1 MVKHQLHI
9 VGLPYSDVG
18 IDLDEFFDKI
28 GDDARLTLRPEPNN
42 PVDALA
48 IRAYDTTGRHVGYVA
63 QCDKPL
69 AWSLLRLLGRKS
81 LRGRAAEV
89 NREHR
94 CVTFECEA
102 EPVTTILSIYPK
114 EEFTAWAYS
123 GPLIPTTDEM
133 GRLEYMMDE
142 IADRLEA
149 DEVRTAKERETFMA
163 LVERF
168 CETSKFDISGDMS
181 DYRRRLA
188 RQLQEHDMAELS
200 RRLKREDGHAGRESI
215 GGEVLDYWIR
225 VLTEPSVTRGMLE
238 SRRRYDR
245 RAIVEELEGF
255 PQGLYTTWCEAPEL
269 FVSRAL
275 YMHIPREVLWRLVS
289 GIVFAELTKGEE
301 CPMRNDDGTDY
312 PQRVTDEAIARVLVE
327 MSGKDKAINTYK
339 KWLGVCLLLA
349 ERYGFPRDL
358 SRCCERIAQLPYG
371 ERKPEIGCKYE
382 NIRKLSYMKFVSVS
396 IDDWDEYIP
405 KADERKMFQDCQE
418 VVREFERIINTQM
431 RKSS

>member
-9 VGLPYSDVG
+9 VGLPYYDVG

-63 QCDKPL
+63 QPDKPL

-81 LRGRAAEV
+81 LRGRATEV

-94 CVTFECEA
+94 CIIFGCEA

-123 GPLIPTTDEM
+123 GPLIPMTDEM
-133 GRLEYMMDE
+133 GRLEYMRDE

-149 DEVRTAKERETFMA
+149 GEVKTAKERETFMA

-188 RQLQEHDMAELS
+188 RQLQEHDMSELS

-215 GGEVLDYWIR
+215 GGEVLDYWMR

-238 SRRRYDR
+238 SRKRYDR
-245 RAIVEELEGF
+245 RAIVEELKCF
-255 PQGLYTTWCEAPEL
+255 PQGLYTTWCEAPRL

-275 YMHIPREVLWRLVS
+275 YLHIPREVLWRLAS

-301 CPMRNDDGTDY
+301 CSVHNDEGTDC
-312 PQRVTDEAIARVLVE
+312 PQKVTDEVIARALVTI
-327 MSGKDKAINTYK
+327 SGKNKVLSNHQL
-339 KWLGVCLLLA
+339 WLGACCLL
-349 ERYGFPRDL
+349 RDKYDFSRNL

-371 ERKPEIGCKYE
+371 DQRPEIECKYN
-382 NIRKLSYMKFVSVS
+382 NIRHLNYHKFVNKNT
-396 IDDWDEYIP
+396 DEWSHYIP
-405 KADERKMFQDCQE
+405 CEDERRLFEGCRE
-418 VVREFERIINTQM
+418 VSVELNNTILQLVQ
-431 RKSS
+431 RAS